1 MDVDGVR
8 DGVQVG
14 RKVRMTNEG
23 PAAARCDLGGKSSR
37 PGREAS
43 SLRQQLLIKPCLDLE
58 EVWVGAPSFAPSA

>member
-43 SLRQQLLIKPCLDLE
+43 LKSRMAQHAHPP
-58 EVWVGAPSFAPSA
+58 VA